1 MNEST
6 AIRAALDVR
15 SRASSARVIRASAR
29 SLLERGLLGRSR
41 SRSRGARD
49 AIYDLEAAADR
60 SITRMETDDERNLT
74 RGQHERLDADCE
86 FDPGVF
92 FSVFSRTVHVQ

>member
-49 AIYDLEAAADR
+49 AIYDLEAADR
-60 SITRMETDDERNLT
+60 PTDLSRGWKRTTREISPAASASVSTPTASSIR
-74 RGQHERLDADCE
+74 
-86 FDPGVF
+86 VF
-92 FSVFSRTVHVQ
+92 FFQFFHVQ